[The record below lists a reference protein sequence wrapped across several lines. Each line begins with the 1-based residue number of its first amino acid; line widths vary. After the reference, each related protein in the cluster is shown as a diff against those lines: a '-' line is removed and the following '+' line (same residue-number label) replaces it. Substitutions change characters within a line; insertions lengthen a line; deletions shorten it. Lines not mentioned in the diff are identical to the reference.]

1 MAKNKIMNRIS
12 NVLNDD
18 YENNINA
25 LNTLK
30 NFLIN
35 SGISKG
41 KFVQY
46 PHFLLLEDDSLTY
59 YVESRKCTGIL
70 RHVDIYRLTDKA
82 QRDIDQVL
90 LELRNQYGYNINYGV
105 DNYGEI
111 QFYIE

>member
-1 MAKNKIMNRIS
+1 MNRIS
-12 NVLNDD
+12 NVFDD
-18 YENNINA
+18 NYENQTGT

-59 YVESRKCTGIL
+59 YVESRKCKGIL
-70 RHVDIYRLTDKA
+70 RCLDVYRLTDKA
-82 QRDIDQVL
+82 QKDIDQVL
-90 LELRNQYGYNINYGV
+90 LEFKNQCGYSISYGI
-105 DNYGEI
+105 DNYGEL
-111 QFYIE
+111 QFYVE